1 MKKIIMPV
9 LCATIIGFI
18 LGYFMFEQY
27 DGLRT
32 IIPVRAESK
41 PLYFIQQGVYSS
53 IENVKK
59 NTTAFQNYI
68 YQQENDKYY
77 VYIGIT
83 KYKENAEKIK
93 EYYKQQGY
101 ITYIK
106 EISINNKEFI
116 ESLEKYDVL
125 ISETTDTNTYP
136 TICSQILT
144 KYKEL
149 VNIDNKN

>member
-1 MKKIIMPV
+1 MKKLIMPV
-9 LCATIIGFI
+9 LCASLIGFI
-18 LGYFMFEQY
+18 LGYFMFKQY
-27 DGLRT
+27 DGLRP
-32 IIPVRAESK
+32 IIPVNAETK
-41 PLYFIQQGVYSS
+41 TLYFIQQGVYSS
-53 IENVKK
+53 MENVEK
-59 NTTAFQNYI
+59 NTTSFPNYI

-106 EISINNKEFI
+106 EISINNQEFI
-116 ESLEKYDVL
+116 ETLEQYDAL
-125 ISETTDTNTYP
+125 ISQTTDTSTYP
-136 TICSQILT
+136 TICNQVLT

-149 VNIDNKN
+149 VTIDNKN